1 MYELKEF
8 RDETVNN
15 LDVENKA
22 VNLVN
27 KFIKDNNIKEWYVE
41 SYHVVRYEQINLDRT
56 YILIRYKEDTQWN
69 T

>member
-41 SYHVVRYEQINLDRT
+41 SYHVVRY
-56 YILIRYKEDTQWN
+56 
-69 T
+69 